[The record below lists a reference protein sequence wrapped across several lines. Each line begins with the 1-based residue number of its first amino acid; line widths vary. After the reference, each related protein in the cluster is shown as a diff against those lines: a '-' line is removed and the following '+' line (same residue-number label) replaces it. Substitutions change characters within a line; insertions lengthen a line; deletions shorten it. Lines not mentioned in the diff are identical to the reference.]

1 MAPTAYIAPNAE
13 EPFAKLQDTSIFHKK
28 GADVLNFAVGSKNGH
43 STIPRIPDFNTK
55 EEERQ
60 YAKEHLACAFR
71 VFAANGFDEG
81 LSGHMSLRDPVEPNT
96 FWINPYSMH
105 FADIT
110 VSDLVRVTEEAE
122 VIDGIHSVNAAGFAI
137 HSEIHRAHPWVNAV
151 CHAHSTAGKAFS
163 VFGKPV
169 APLMQDALKFY
180 NRQSI
185 LHEYHGPVLNTD
197 EGKAIAAVIHED
209 TNMVILRNHG
219 LLSIGTTI
227 DEACYWFTAFDR
239 CCQAQLLIDAAS
251 ATNGTPRPIDE
262 KTAGLDNEAGCISNP
277 VTSAPVAA
285 DTASATSKQSKLM
298 TGEERAQALMRNGQ
312 DRPLD
317 VFTYGGYPLSG
328 HQTKPVTQVRIPRF
342 ASLEDEREWRKLH
355 HAAALRWLGMNG
367 YNNEGAGGHVTVR
380 DPILPN
386 HFWINPHGV
395 SFSYMR
401 PQDLCL
407 VNENGEVVEPGN
419 MHAINPAGFSIHV
432 AVHMARPDVV
442 AACHCH
448 SVPSKAFSALGCT
461 LEPINQDACR
471 FYEDH
476 SIYESFG
483 GAVLAHEEGQRIAKA
498 LGKNKAVILSSH
510 GILTVAKTVDAAT
523 FLFGAMDRCIQAQLL
538 ADAAAA
544 GRGTPTIKVSHEAA
558 QFTHRVPTDEMEY
571 VMFQSCFEDVVRAS
585 NGELKMHVPGE
596 LPRTD

>member
-1 MAPTAYIAPNAE
+1 MAPTAIPTPHPE
-13 EPFAKLQDTSIFHKK
+13 ESASTLEHTSIFHKK
-28 GADVLNFAVGSKNGH
+28 GADLLNFAVGSKSGK
-43 STIPRIPDFNTK
+43 STIPKIPDFNTK

-110 VSDLVRVTEEAE
+110 VSDLVRVTEEAG

-137 HSEIHRAHPWVNAV
+137 HSEIHQAHPWVNAV

-180 NRQSI
+180 KRQSI

-197 EGKAIAAVIHED
+197 EGKAIAAVIHQD

-219 LLSIGTTI
+219 LLSIGTSI

-239 CCQAQLLIDAAS
+239 CCQAQLHL
-251 ATNGTPRPIDE
+251 GFWGP
-262 KTAGLDNEAGCISNP
+262 DNEA
-277 VTSAPVAA
+277 APAPIAA
-285 DTASATSKQSKLM
+285 GTASATAKPSKPL
-298 TGEERAQALMRNGQ
+298 TGQERAQALMRNGQ

-328 HQTKPVTQVRIPRF
+328 HQSKPVKQIRIPKF
-342 ASLEDEREWRKLH
+342 ASPEAEREWRKLH
-355 HAAALRWLGMNG
+355 HAAALRWLGLNG

-380 DPILPN
+380 DPILPD

-395 SFSYMR
+395 SFTHMR
-401 PQDLCL
+401 PEDLCL
-407 VNENGEVVEPGN
+407 VNELGEVVEPGN

-432 AVHMARPDVV
+432 AVHKARPDVV

-448 SVPSKAFSALGCT
+448 SVPTKAFSALGCT

-498 LGKNKAVILSSH
+498 LGNNKAVILSSH

-571 VMFQSCFEDVVRAS
+571 VMFQSCFEDAVRAS
-585 NGELKMHVPGE
+585 NGELKMHVDGE

>member
-1 MAPTAYIAPNAE
+1 MAPTAIPTPQPE
-13 EPFAKLQDTSIFHKK
+13 ESISTLDGTSIFHKK
-28 GADVLNFAVGSKNGH
+28 GADLLNFAVGSTTGK
-43 STIPRIPDFNTK
+43 STIPKILDFKTK

-81 LSGHMSLRDPVEPNT
+81 LSGHMSLRDPVDPKT

-137 HSEIHRAHPWVNAV
+137 HSEIHQAHPWVNAV

-163 VFGKPV
+163 VLGKPV

-180 NRQSI
+180 KRQSI
-185 LHEYHGPVLNTD
+185 LHDHLEFWGPD
-197 EGKAIAAVIHED
+197 SEAAP
-209 TNMVILRNHG
+209 
-219 LLSIGTTI
+219 
-227 DEACYWFTAFDR
+227 A
-239 CCQAQLLIDAAS
+239 
-251 ATNGTPRPIDE
+251 PI
-262 KTAGLDNEAGCISNP
+262 
-277 VTSAPVAA
+277 AA
-285 DTASATSKQSKLM
+285 DTASATTKLSKPI
-298 TGEERAQALMRNGQ
+298 TGQERAQALMRNGQ

-328 HQTKPVTQVRIPRF
+328 HQSKPVKQIRIPKF
-342 ASLEDEREWRKLH
+342 ASPEAEREWRKLH
-355 HAAALRWLGMNG
+355 HAAALRWLGLNG

-380 DPILPN
+380 DPILPD

-395 SFSYMR
+395 SFTHMK
-401 PQDLCL
+401 PEDLCL
-407 VNENGEVVEPGN
+407 VNELGEVVEPGN

-432 AVHMARPDVV
+432 AVHKARPDVV

-448 SVPSKAFSALGCT
+448 SVPTKAFSALGCT

-498 LGKNKAVILSSH
+498 LGNNKAVILSSH

-571 VMFQSCFEDVVRAS
+571 VMFQSWMGTAEQSLQD
-585 NGELKMHVPGE
+585 GEG
-596 LPRTD
+596 